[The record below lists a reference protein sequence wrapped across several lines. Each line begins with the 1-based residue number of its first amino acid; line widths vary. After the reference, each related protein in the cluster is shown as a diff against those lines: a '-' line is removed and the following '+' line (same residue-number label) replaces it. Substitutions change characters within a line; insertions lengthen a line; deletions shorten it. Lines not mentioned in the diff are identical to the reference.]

1 MTTAPFEPDPEFG
14 RPRIAA
20 ADPGVGAPEQA
31 AGFGVEAEEPDVIPD
46 EGDEP
51 EDG

>member
-20 ADPGVGAPEQA
+20 ADPGPGAPEQA
-31 AGFGVEAEEPDVIPD
+31 PGYGVEAEEPDVI
-46 EGDEP
+46 EDEP

>member
-20 ADPGVGAPEQA
+20 ADPGLGAPEQE
-31 AGFGVEAEEPDVIPD
+31 AGFGVDGEEPDVA
-46 EGDEP
+46 EGEKDA
-51 EDG
+51 D